1 MAAHPIDRGYFWIR
15 RGFSERRDHMQQQQ
29 SWQSTVI
36 GLGFLTF
43 AGFALWVAAD
53 HNFSA
58 IWAGVGTIVG
68 VLTGAI
74 PSYFFKQQ
82 SDKATAKAT
91 ALAGISDP
99 TEYKTLMADH
109 PELR

>member
-1 MAAHPIDRGYFWIR
+1 
-15 RGFSERRDHMQQQQ
+15 MQQQQ

-36 GLGFLTF
+36 ALGFIAF

-58 IWAGVGTIVG
+58 IWAGVG
-68 VLTGAI
+68 AI

-82 SDKATAKAT
+82 SDKATAKAN
-91 ALAGISDP
+91 ALAGIADP
-99 TEYKTLMADH
+99 ASYHALMADH
-109 PELR
+109 PELV

>member
-1 MAAHPIDRGYFWIR
+1 M
-15 RGFSERRDHMQQQQ
+15 QQQ

-36 GLGFLTF
+36 GLGFLAF

-53 HNFSA
+53 HNFSTV
-58 IWAGVGTIVG
+58 WAGVGTIIG

-82 SDKATAKAT
+82 SDKATARAS
-91 ALAGISDP
+91 AVAGIADP
-99 TEYKTLMADH
+99 AEVKTLMSEH
-109 PELR
+109 PELF

>member
-1 MAAHPIDRGYFWIR
+1 
-15 RGFSERRDHMQQQQ
+15 MQP

-36 GLGFLTF
+36 GLGFIAF

-58 IWAGVGTIVG
+58 IWAGVGTIIG

-82 SDKATAKAT
+82 SDKATARAS
-91 ALAGISDP
+91 ALAGIADP
-99 TEYKTLMADH
+99 AAYQALINNH
-109 PELR
+109 PELA

>member
-1 MAAHPIDRGYFWIR
+1 M
-15 RGFSERRDHMQQQQ
+15 QQQ

-36 GLGFLTF
+36 ALGFLVFT
-43 AGFALWVAAD
+43 GFALWIAAD
-53 HNFSA
+53 HGFSA

-82 SDKATAKAT
+82 SDKATAKAN
-91 ALAGISDP
+91 ALAGITEP
-99 TEYKTLMADH
+99 TDYKELMDKH
-109 PELR
+109 PELV